1 MKWDRLLSGVAWLIA
16 VATVL
21 VPGVLLIANT
31 DTALGFDVIFVL
43 AVPVYAIT
51 AAAILNRHPRNSVG
65 WLLLII
71 GTALALSTAMTVLIP
86 TQPTPP
92 VPGWKVAIIAA
103 SSVSWIYFIYPLF
116 LLFMVFPD
124 GRLLSRRWRVLVALE
139 VAMMAFML
147 FVGAFSE
154 RVGPLDANWTIANP
168 IGFLGEDV
176 FGPWFEILWT
186 PALVLLSVS
195 GVAALILRY
204 RRGDTIKRHQLKWLL
219 STVAIFVVGYTI
231 SGNLPDS
238 PSGAVSVVGF
248 AANALFGAATLMVP
262 LAIAVAVFRYRL
274 FEIDRIISRTVGY
287 VLVIGLLAVV
297 YAAGAAWLPTRLGGE
312 SPLFVAGS
320 TLAVAALF
328 NPVRR
333 RLLHWVDRKF
343 YRTRYDAER
352 VVDGFVASLK
362 DRTDLN
368 GLADEWVTAVTETMR
383 PASIGIWV
391 RS

>member
-1 MKWDRLLSGVAWLIA
+1 
-16 VATVL
+16 
-21 VPGVLLIANT
+21 
-31 DTALGFDVIFVL
+31 
-43 AVPVYAIT
+43 
-51 AAAILNRHPRNSVG
+51 
-65 WLLLII
+65 
-71 GTALALSTAMTVLIP
+71 
-86 TQPTPP
+86 
-92 VPGWKVAIIAA
+92 
-103 SSVSWIYFIYPLF
+103 
-116 LLFMVFPD
+116 
-124 GRLLSRRWRVLVALE
+124 
-139 VAMMAFML
+139 
-147 FVGAFSE
+147 
-154 RVGPLDANWTIANP
+154 
-168 IGFLGEDV
+168 
-176 FGPWFEILWT
+176 
-186 PALVLLSVS
+186 
-195 GVAALILRY
+195 
-204 RRGDTIKRHQLKWLL
+204 
-219 STVAIFVVGYTI
+219 
-231 SGNLPDS
+231 
-238 PSGAVSVVGF
+238 
-248 AANALFGAATLMVP
+248 MVP

-287 VLVIGLLAVV
+287 VLVIGLLVVV